1 MSAGGTISYEE
12 RIKKVFKNAYI
23 VREKNSY
30 AGPIWY
36 KYAVF
41 CGDNK
46 YCRDTLLGLGMDEE
60 KAWLDA
66 FYGFKFLKVHL
77 GMEKKREGVT
87 AGYIIQEEVER
98 NLMKKE
104 IENEIGSEKGT
115 EGDPGVVELVK
126 EEMNELFSS
135 LKELQELSV
144 IEDPIAMIIDDLEE
158 VCIHIESDLIFEEKL
173 HLRKRVQCDSFV
185 RTGRNNWTQC
195 ECFATVKVGIEH
207 KHVKNIVELHLCQE
221 CFVKSDNGKVK
232 ITVMERML

>member
-12 RIKKVFKNAYI
+12 RIKKVFKNAYL

-30 AGPIWY
+30 AGPIWF

-41 CGDNK
+41 CGENR
-46 YCRDTLLGLGMDEE
+46 YCKDTLLGLGMDEE

-87 AGYIIQEEVER
+87 AGCIIREEVER
-98 NLMKKE
+98 NLVKKE
-104 IENEIGSEKGT
+104 VEIELKSEREEKG
-115 EGDPGVVELVK
+115 ESGVGE
-126 EEMNELFSS
+126 ELFQS
-135 LKELQELSV
+135 LKELQELAV
-144 IEDPIAMIIDDLEE
+144 IERNPIAMIIEDLEE
-158 VCIHIESDLIFEEKL
+158 LCIHIESDLIFEEKL

-185 RTGRNNWTQC
+185 KTGKNNWIQC

-207 KHVKNIVELHLCQE
+207 SKVKGSTELYLCPE
-221 CFVKSDNGKVK
+221 CFKKSDNGRVK
-232 ITVMERML
+232 ITIMETML

>member
-12 RIKKVFKNAYI
+12 RIKKVFKNAYL

-30 AGPIWY
+30 AGPIWF

-41 CGDNK
+41 CGENR

-77 GMEKKREGVT
+77 GMEKKKEVVT
-87 AGYIIQEEVER
+87 AGCIIREEVER
-98 NLMKKE
+98 NMIKKE
-104 IENEIGSEKGT
+104 VEIELKSEMEERG
-115 EGDPGVVELVK
+115 ESGVGE
-126 EEMNELFSS
+126 ELFQS
-135 LKELQELSV
+135 LKGLQELVV
-144 IEDPIAMIIDDLEE
+144 IESPIAMIIEDLEE
-158 VCIHIESDLIFEEKL
+158 LCIHIESDLIFEEKL

-185 RTGRNNWTQC
+185 RTGRNNWVQC

-207 KHVKNIVELHLCQE
+207 KHVKNTVELYLCPE
-221 CFVKSDNGKVK
+221 CFKKSDNGKVK
-232 ITVMERML
+232 ITVMECVA